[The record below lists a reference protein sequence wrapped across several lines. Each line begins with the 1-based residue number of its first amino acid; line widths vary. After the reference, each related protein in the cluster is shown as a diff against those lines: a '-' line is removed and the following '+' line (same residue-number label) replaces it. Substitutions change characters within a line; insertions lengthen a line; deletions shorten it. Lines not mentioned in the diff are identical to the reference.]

1 MQGKAFSSDITL
13 NYAMVRILA
22 IAMELANSKDDL
34 KAIMDKLDEAVKKLP
49 PQYNPIQITGFKN
62 GSLIYNSSVV
72 LVEDGKL
79 VRHALVE
86 EKK

>member
-1 MQGKAFSSDITL
+1 
-13 NYAMVRILA
+13 MVRILA

-34 KAIMDKLDEAVKKLP
+34 KAIMDKFDEAAKKLP
-49 PQYNPIQITGFKN
+49 PQYNPVQISGFKN
-62 GSLIYNSSVV
+62 NSVIYNSSVA

-79 VRHALVE
+79 VRHALIE